1 MPLPGDQ
8 ITRPNRPWK
17 GPLGDALEAGIE
29 RLRDHLRRSYRSL
42 NNQLT
47 PDQLH
52 SENVGRRWDGLT
64 HSYTDVEVDCPETD
78 LSTAPSAPQCELTGT
93 GLT

>member
-1 MPLPGDQ
+1 MTSIVSSSLVLPAKLSSAF
-8 ITRPNRPWK
+8 R
-17 GPLGDALEAGIE
+17 
-29 RLRDHLRRSYRSL
+29 
-42 NNQLT
+42 

-64 HSYTDVEVDCPETD
+64 HSYTDIEVDCPETD